1 VPIDLAELVRP
12 AHTALVLQECQEGVI
27 GAESA
32 LPELAAA
39 ARREMLPNAARLAR
53 AARAAAVR
61 VIHCTAA
68 VRADRFGSSA
78 NARLFQHARRAR
90 VQLLLGTRAV
100 AVVPE
105 IGVEPADLVLT
116 RLQGLSPFA
125 NSELDALLRH
135 GGIRT
140 LVLAGVSVNVAIQS
154 LAFDAVNAAY
164 QVVIPRDAVA
174 GWPREYVE
182 MVFAHTLGAVST
194 LTHSDALLRI
204 WGDGALPR

>member
-1 VPIDLAELVRP
+1 VPIDLAELIRP
-12 AHTALVLQECQEGVI
+12 AHTALLLQECQEGVI

-53 AARAAAVR
+53 AARQAGVR

-68 VRADRFGSSA
+68 VRPDGFGSNA
-78 NARLFQHARRAR
+78 NARLFQHARRSPVR
-90 VQLLLGTRAV
+90 LLPGTRAV

-105 IGVEPADLVLT
+105 IGVEAADLVLT

-125 NSELDALLRH
+125 HSELDALLRNA
-135 GGIRT
+135 GIRT
-140 LVLAGVSVNVAIQS
+140 LVLAGVSVNVAIQN

-174 GWPREYVE
+174 GWPQEYVE

-194 LTHSDALLRI
+194 LTRTDAILEAWRYSP
-204 WGDGALPR
+204 AP